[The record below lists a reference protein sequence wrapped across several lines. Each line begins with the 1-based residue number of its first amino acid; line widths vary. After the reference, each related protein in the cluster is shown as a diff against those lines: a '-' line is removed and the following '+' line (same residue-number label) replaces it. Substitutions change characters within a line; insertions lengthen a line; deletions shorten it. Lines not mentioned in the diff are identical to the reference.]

1 MIFLFRYLVDRV
13 VPGTRVTVMG
23 VYTTIEGGKGDG
35 KQKKKIGGGVALR
48 TPYIHVVGLHVDD
61 PTKGSFSQSF
71 SPQEEEEFA
80 ALGAKPNLYEA
91 IAHSIAPAIYGLDD
105 VKKAIAC
112 QLFGGS
118 RKHLPDGMK
127 LRGDI
132 NILLLGDPGVKLCPL

>member
-1 MIFLFRYLVDRV
+1 MLKLSLSYLVDRV

-23 VYTTIEGGKGDG
+23 IYTTIEGGKGEG
-35 KQKKKIGGGVALR
+35 GQKKKKIGGGVALR
-48 TPYIHVVGLHVDD
+48 TPYLHVIGLRIDD
-61 PTKGSFSQSF
+61 PTKGTFSQSF
-71 SPQEEEEFA
+71 SPSEEEEFA
-80 ALGAKPNLYEA
+80 ALASKPNLYDA

-105 VKKAIAC
+105 VKRAIAC

-132 NILLLGDPGVKLCPL
+132 NVLLLGDPG